1 MIPTKGR
8 KDEDTHLRVLRDAL
22 VIRTKITEVL
32 RVLSLKTQK
41 RINELSDR
49 GVYAK
54 DDSEISAVQEEMRK
68 ARFDEWLIKGE
79 SENIAKTVYELT
91 GMLRRGNTIF
101 PSKEHPAFVEE
112 VKERRLYMDRA
123 LGACYSLLD
132 ELQYI
137 AEEVYTDKNK
147 FTPLALEID
156 ILFKRIKNLRQ
167 ADNRFI
173 KKQEA

>member
-1 MIPTKGR
+1 
-8 KDEDTHLRVLRDAL
+8 
-22 VIRTKITEVL
+22 
-32 RVLSLKTQK
+32 
-41 RINELSDR
+41 
-49 GVYAK
+49 
-54 DDSEISAVQEEMRK
+54 
-68 ARFDEWLIKGE
+68 
-79 SENIAKTVYELT
+79 
-91 GMLRRGNTIF
+91 
-101 PSKEHPAFVEE
+101 
-112 VKERRLYMDRA
+112 MDRA

-156 ILFKRIKNLRQ
+156 TLFKRIKNLRQ